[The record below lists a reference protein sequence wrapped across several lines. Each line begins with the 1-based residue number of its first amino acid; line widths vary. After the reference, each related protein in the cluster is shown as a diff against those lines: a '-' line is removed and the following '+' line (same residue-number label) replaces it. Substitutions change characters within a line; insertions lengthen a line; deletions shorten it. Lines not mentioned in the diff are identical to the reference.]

1 MNKANEGKA
10 KTTRRR
16 KKSSNNDYNH
26 NKKEGQEVSVKKL
39 YIKICLATDY
49 LGVLVNSLKRVR
61 VFQIEYEFG
70 SVGF

>member
-1 MNKANEGKA
+1 MKLTKEKQKRRGEGKKA
-10 KTTRRR
+10 VTMT
-16 KKSSNNDYNH
+16 YNH
-26 NKKEGQEVSVKKL
+26 NKKEGQEDSVKKL

-61 VFQIEYEFG
+61 AFQIELEFG